1 MSPRPF
7 IRKMKHSW
15 WLRRRRPLFYMI
27 RELTSFFIGLYSAL
41 LALGLVQLARGPQAW
56 DSFIALIT
64 SRGGLIFQL
73 ICFAF
78 ALFHSV
84 TWFAVTPKAM
94 PLSAPAKAVIGA
106 HYAVWAVISVVV
118 LLLAERFVD
127 GSIQ

>member
-1 MSPRPF
+1 MSPRPY
-7 IRKMKHSW
+7 IRKIKHSW
-15 WLRRRRPLFYMI
+15 WLRRRRHLFYMI
-27 RELTSFFIGLYSAL
+27 RELTSLFIGLYSAL
-41 LALGLVQLARGPQAW
+41 LSLGLVQLARGAQAW
-56 DSFIALIT
+56 DSFIELIT
-64 SRGGLIFQL
+64 STGGMIFQL

-84 TWFAVTPKAM
+84 TWFAVTPKAI

-127 GSIQ
+127 GAL

>member
-1 MSPRPF
+1 M
-7 IRKMKHSW
+7 M
-15 WLRRRRPLFYMI
+15 

-41 LALGLVQLARGPQAW
+41 LALGLVQLARGSQAW

-64 SRGGLIFQL
+64 GRGGVIFQL
-73 ICFAF
+73 LCFAF

-84 TWFAVTPKAM
+84 TWFAVTPKAI
-94 PLSAPAKAVIGA
+94 PLSAPANAVIGA

-127 GSIQ
+127 GAL